1 MYRHVC
7 TITYLYTHVYTW
19 YIHVY
24 NSMYRYKHVYTW
36 YRPVYTTL
44 PNPVHM
50 VRIPD
55 VPELKMSSN
64 LKCSCVQISSKRQT
78 FAVLVHCSLSWY

>member
-7 TITYLYTHVYTW
+7 TITYLYIHVYTW

-55 VPELKMSSN
+55 VHSVGF
-64 LKCSCVQISSKRQT
+64 KCIFKLVDFLSR
-78 FAVLVHCSLSWY
+78 LVHISLY